1 MFWICADLQVI
12 HNEDWSCSAMQHF
25 ARRQPPELLQSLILI
40 VPHEGFLHL
49 VLCKG
54 KRGGS
59 SSSIECFHYLQIYIV
74 GKNINVGSTIVNPPL
89 FFFLGGGGRF
99 AIVNFRSQL
108 SPQIKKANQNH
119 STTNKRIKKKNNASQ
134 NSCLLLYVFIRIYN
148 CN

>member
-1 MFWICADLQVI
+1 
-12 HNEDWSCSAMQHF
+12 MQHF

-59 SSSIECFHYLQIYIV
+59 NSSIECSHYLQIYIV

-89 FFFLGGGGRF
+89 FFLGGV
-99 AIVNFRSQL
+99 ASQL
-108 SPQIKKANQNH
+108 LIFGPNSPHKSKRQIKTIQPQLNE
-119 STTNKRIKKKNNASQ
+119 
-134 NSCLLLYVFIRIYN
+134 
-148 CN
+148 